1 MHDALQRHE
10 RTRAEAHD
18 AQMRNES
25 VTALGAL
32 AAGYAHELSS
42 PLATMAVVVA
52 ELKREHAA
60 DAKLSKDL
68 KVIDDQLQASKQ
80 IVSNLTGAGGQ
91 RRAEAATRARLDD
104 FIRSIVERARVRHP
118 GAKIVASLDR
128 ATAPPWIVAE
138 ETLRQAITNL
148 IDNAVQASPL
158 HAEVHADW
166 SGAELRVTVQ
176 DRGTGFNTERLRR
189 VGKCA
194 VATKSAA
201 GGGMGLGLLL
211 SAATLERLGGSL
223 ELTNQPNGGARCEIC
238 VPLRA
243 IAIQPTGS
251 SDHTA
256 PSV

>member
-1 MHDALQRHE
+1 
-10 RTRAEAHD
+10 
-18 AQMRNES
+18 
-25 VTALGAL
+25 VTAIGAV

-52 ELKREHAA
+52 ELKRKHAA
-60 DAKLSKDL
+60 DAKLSKDPKL
-68 KVIDDQLQASKQ
+68 IEDQLEASKQ
-80 IVSNLTGAGGQ
+80 TVSNLTSAGGR
-91 RRAEAATRARLDD
+91 RRAEAATRARLDE

-118 GAKIVASLDR
+118 GAAVEVSLDS

-138 ETLRQAITNL
+138 ETLRQAVTNL
-148 IDNAVQASPL
+148 IDNAIQASPR
-158 HAEVHADW
+158 HVEVHADW

-176 DRGTGFNTERLRR
+176 DRGTGFDAEMLKRAGKY
-189 VGKCA
+189 VGT
-194 VATKSAA
+194 TKGAA

-223 ELTNQPNGGARCEIC
+223 ELANQPNGGARCEIC

-243 IAIQPTGS
+243 IEIKPTGS
-251 SDHTA
+251 SDHRT